1 MAGEFGG
8 KKGPIE
14 MRNPGILLD
23 VTLNDGATFE
33 KEIPSSWSGFAYICD
48 GEGTI
53 GDKSAPR
60 ENAMVLG
67 KGDVVTAKVPQGG
80 YMRFLLICG

>member
-1 MAGEFGG
+1 MQYT
-8 KKGPIE
+8 
-14 MRNPGILLD
+14 RCILLD
-23 VTLNDGATFE
+23 LLASPSK
-33 KEIPSSWSGFAYICD
+33 KESQYRYISCNTQIPSSWNGFAYICD

-53 GDKSAPR
+53 GDIQAPR

-67 KGDVVTAKVPQGG
+67 KGDMVTASVSAGG